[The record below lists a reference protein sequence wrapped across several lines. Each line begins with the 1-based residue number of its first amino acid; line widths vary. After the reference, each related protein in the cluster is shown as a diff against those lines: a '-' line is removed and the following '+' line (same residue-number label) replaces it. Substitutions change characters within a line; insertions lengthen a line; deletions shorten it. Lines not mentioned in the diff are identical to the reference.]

1 MRRSSRSL
9 PWMINNRPLRGP
21 FFLLYTMKE
30 ALITFLKGLIAL
42 LEGSPKQEPSRVRDF
57 SLRGEDH
64 ELILQFL
71 NSTHLTHAD
80 LSQP

>member
-1 MRRSSRSL
+1 
-9 PWMINNRPLRGP
+9 
-21 FFLLYTMKE
+21 MKE
-30 ALITFLKGLIAL
+30 ALITFLKGLIEL
-42 LEGSPKQEPSRVRDF
+42 IEGSPKQEPSRVRDF